1 MKKASILLFVLFT
14 VFASVNA
21 QQLPPKVNPVIKDF
35 GGIFEIPYADEKP
48 DPSLT
53 YNVII
58 EVQQESDKGDTINWA
73 LNNVARMLNIH
84 AMAGVPASKMNVI
97 LAIHGGATYAIMNN
111 EAYRAKYKVDNP
123 NLKLIDQ
130 LSKAGVKM
138 YVCGQSIV
146 NRKVDRMKLAPPIKI
161 SSSAL
166 TVLTSYQLKGY
177 ALLKF

>member
-1 MKKASILLFVLFT
+1 MKKAPLLLLVLVGFIT
-14 VFASVNA
+14 VNA

-53 YNVII
+53 FNIVI

-84 AMAGVPASKMNVI
+84 SMAGVPPSKMNVV

-111 EAYRAKYKVDNP
+111 EAYKAKYKVDNP

-146 NRKVDRMKLAPPIKI
+146 NRKVDRMKLAPPIKVA
-161 SSSAL
+161 SSAL
-166 TVLTSYQLKGY
+166 TTLTNYQLKGY

>member
-1 MKKASILLFVLFT
+1 MKKNSLLLLVLIAAFVT
-14 VFASVNA
+14 ANG
-21 QQLPPKVNPVIKDF
+21 QQLPPKVNPVIKGF
-35 GGIFEIPYADEKP
+35 GGIFEIPYAEEKP

-53 YNVII
+53 YNII
-58 EVQQESDKGDTINWA
+58 VEVQQESDKGDTLNWA

-84 AMAGVPASKMNVI
+84 AMAGVPVSKMNVV

-123 NLKLIDQ
+123 NLKLIEE

-138 YVCGQSIV
+138 FVCGQSIV
-146 NRKVDRMKLAPPIKI
+146 NRKVDRFKLAPSIKVA
-161 SSSAL
+161 SSAL
-166 TVLTSYQLKGY
+166 TTLTNYQLKGY

>member
-1 MKKASILLFVLFT
+1 MKKHVLFLLLSAMAF
-14 VFASVNA
+14 FAVNA
-21 QQLPPKVNPVIKDF
+21 QQLPSKVNPVIKDF

-53 YNVII
+53 YNIII

-84 AMAGVPASKMNVI
+84 AMAGVPASKMNVV

-111 EAYRAKYKVDNP
+111 EAYKAKYKVDNP
-123 NLKLIDQ
+123 NLKLIDE

-161 SSSAL
+161 ASSAL
-166 TVLTSYQLKGY
+166 TTLTNYQLKGY

>member
-1 MKKASILLFVLFT
+1 MKKESFFALLLILLVSFT
-14 VFASVNA
+14 YA
-21 QQLPPKVNPVIKDF
+21 QQQPPKINPVIKDF
-35 GGIFEIPYADEKP
+35 GGIFEIPYAEEKP

-53 YNVII
+53 YNIII

-84 AMAGVPASKMNVI
+84 SMAGVSPSKMNVV

-123 NLKLIDQ
+123 NLKLIDE

-138 YVCGQSIV
+138 FVCGQSIV
-146 NRKVDRMKLAPPIKI
+146 NRKVDRFKLAPPIKVA
-161 SSSAL
+161 SSAL
-166 TVLTSYQLKGY
+166 TTLTNYQLKGY

>member
-1 MKKASILLFVLFT
+1 MKKTSFLLLVL
-14 VFASVNA
+14 VAAIISANA

-53 YNVII
+53 YNIII

-84 AMAGVPASKMNVI
+84 SMAGVPTSKMNVV

-111 EAYRAKYKVDNP
+111 EAYKAKCKVDNP
-123 NLKLIDQ
+123 NLKLIDA

-146 NRKVDRMKLAPPIKI
+146 NRKVDRLKLAPPIKVA
-161 SSSAL
+161 SSAL
-166 TVLTSYQLKGY
+166 TTLTNYQLKGY